1 MEDMKQHE
9 FMKLFL
15 NHQSVVTGYLLACT
29 GDLTKAEEI
38 FQDVSLV
45 LWEKFDTYDP
55 SKSFKAWALGV
66 ARLEVLKSHQQFARS
81 KEILSEDA
89 VEKLAHAAA
98 EVSENISAVNK
109 YLDICLEKIR
119 NTMKNVIEMKYRQEL
134 SIANIAKKIGKK
146 TGAVEMILVR
156 ARRFLRK
163 CIDQHMGEGKEVIS

>member
-1 MEDMKQHE
+1 MEDQKQNE

-15 NHQSVVTGYLLACT
+15 QSQSVVKGYLLACT
-29 GDLTKAEEI
+29 GNLTKAEEI
-38 FQDVSLV
+38 FQDVSMV
-45 LWEKFDTYDP
+45 LWEKFDTYDQT
-55 SKSFKAWALGV
+55 KAFNAWALGV

-89 VEKLAHAAA
+89 VQRLAHTAAQT
-98 EVSENISAVNK
+98 SEHINAVNK

-119 NTMKNVIEMKYRQEL
+119 NTMKNVIHMKYRENL
-134 SIANIAKKIGKK
+134 PIKKIAKRVGRK

-163 CIDQHMGEGKEVIS
+163 CIEQHMNEGKEVIS